1 MSGHE
6 TTDNGRVELLQSG
19 QRLEAVQTRHADIQ
33 ENQGNLPTMLLIK
46 PKDIVA
52 VCRHPDGEPELLEHH
67 LQEVPHG
74 RFVVRDQDTPFR
86 FPGSPGSNGS
96 TRLMHRVAGIQL
108 SMQSGTAGE
117 GLPVGTSR
125 AIGMISGRS
134 MAFRA
139 TACHGRGDHGPG
151 LLKGKGLLLV
161 KYWPEEA
168 ATFHFF
174 RRFSASR
181 KPEFERGT
189 DQYRDTEMTASC
201 ILAKAERN
209 DVQCRLTTDKRK

>member
-1 MSGHE
+1 MAGHE
-6 TTDNGRVELLQSG
+6 TTNNGRVELLQSG
-19 QRLEAVQTRHADIQ
+19 KRLEAVQTGHAHIQ

-46 PKDIVA
+46 PKGILA
-52 VCRHPDGEPELLEHH
+52 VCRHPDGEPELLEHQ

-74 RFVVRDQDTPFR
+74 RFVVRDQDTRFR
-86 FPGSPGSNGS
+86 FPGRPGSNGS

-117 GLPVGTSR
+117 WLLVGTSR

-134 MAFRA
+134 LAFRA
-139 TACHGRGDHGPG
+139 TACHGRGDHASG
-151 LLKGKGLLLV
+151 LLKGTGLLLV

-174 RRFSASR
+174 SKISR
-181 KPEFERGT
+181 MP
-189 DQYRDTEMTASC
+189 
-201 ILAKAERN
+201 
-209 DVQCRLTTDKRK
+209 